1 MGHHW
6 RKPRQKATM
15 DETRSPFMEFLGLLL
30 SVFHPEGDKVDWMPF
45 DPSPS
50 SFRWMTKKSES

>member
-6 RKPRQKATM
+6 REPRSQATM
-15 DETRSPFMEFLGLLL
+15 DETCSPFMEFLGLLL
-30 SVFHPEGDKVDWMPF
+30 SIFHPGDHEVEWMPF

-50 SFRWMTKKSES
+50 SFRWMSKKLEL